1 MFYFLYSIKRLNH
14 LLLLTIFTMII
25 LPLPQM
31 VMAGS
36 DNDAL
41 KARIETLEKE
51 LGELKAILTEK
62 SDGVKTPSSPAQ
74 DTQKT
79 SDGFSIKSYGY
90 IKLDASYNDSRT
102 VNGNYV
108 LYVPSEGTVNNDNT
122 FNITARQSRLGLDI
136 GAPQY
141 DGWITKARVEADFY
155 GDGAVAHENKA
166 ELMLRHA
173 FLETTKGGLSFLAG
187 QTWDVISPLNPNSL
201 SYVPGFTSGNTGYR
215 RPQIRVSYNNKI
227 DDFTG
232 LLTQVALSRTTGTT
246 GEDLYLDDQY
256 DTGKGWNDGD
266 DAGFPTVQAR
276 VAITTKGLAG
286 RKNVIGISGHYG
298 QEEVE
303 WILGDKVDYDSWSGN
318 IDFVIPLSERFTLSG
333 EAFTGKNLDDY
344 FGGIL
349 HGINTT
355 TRNEISTYGGWS
367 QINFAFNSKWQ
378 YTAGFSFDNPDSDD
392 LIIGSRDKNS
402 FYYLN
407 AMFKVLPMFTL
418 GIEYNY
424 YKTEYKGMTDGTVNR
439 LQTSAI
445 FTW

>member
-1 MFYFLYSIKRLNH
+1 MFYFLYFVKRVKQ
-14 LLLLTIFTMII
+14 LLLLIIFTMMI
-25 LPLPQM
+25 LPLSQQAI
-31 VMAGS
+31 AGS

-51 LGELKAILTEK
+51 LDELKAILTEK
-62 SDGVKTPSSPAQ
+62 SASEKTPSSPIQETPKA
-74 DTQKT
+74 

-108 LYVPSEGTVNNDNT
+108 LFVPSEGTVDNDNT

-136 GAPQY
+136 TAPQY

-155 GDGAVAHENKA
+155 GDGPVAHENKA
-166 ELMLRHA
+166 EIMLRHA
-173 FLETTKGGLSFLAG
+173 FLETTRGGLTFLAG

-215 RPQIRVSYNNKI
+215 RPQIRVSYNNTI
-227 DDFTG
+227 DDVTG
-232 LLTQVALSRTTGTT
+232 ILSQVALSRTTGTT
-246 GEDLYLDDQY
+246 GEDLDAGGQ
-256 DTGKGWNDGD
+256 NDGD
-266 DAGFPTVQAR
+266 DSGFPTVQAR
-276 VAITTKGLAG
+276 LALTTKGLAG
-286 RKNVIGISGHYG
+286 KKNVIGISGHYG

-303 WILGDKVDYDSWSGN
+303 WFLGDKIDYESWSGN
-318 IDFVIPLSERFTLSG
+318 IDYVIPLSERFTLSG
-333 EAFTGKNLDDY
+333 EAFTGENLDDY
-344 FGGIL
+344 FGGVL
-349 HGINTT
+349 QGINTV
-355 TRNEISTYGGWS
+355 TRNEISSTGMWS

-392 LIIGSRDKNS
+392 LVIGSRDKNS
-402 FYYLN
+402 FYFVN
-407 AMFKVLPMFTL
+407 AMFKVLPMLTI

-424 YKTEYKGMTDGTVNR
+424 YKTEYKGIADGTVNR

-445 FTW
+445 FSW